1 MMRPSVCLV
10 FCIVKEKYHV
20 MRIVYNMLE
29 KDDKEMAKTIIE
41 FKNVSKTYAD
51 TDTTV
56 LKDISFEL
64 EEGKFY
70 TLLGASGSGKST
82 ILNIIAG
89 LLDATT
95 GDVILDNKRIND
107 LPANK
112 RDVHTI
118 FQSYALFPNMNVFD
132 NVAFAL
138 KIKGVDKKEI
148 EKRVSE
154 SLKMVQL
161 AGYEKRSIAK
171 LSGGQKQRVA
181 IARAI
186 IDRPKVLL
194 LDESLS
200 ALDMKLRKDMQY
212 ELRELQQRLGIT
224 FIFVTHDQE
233 EALAMSDWIFIM
245 NEGEIVQ
252 SGTPTD
258 IYDEPINHFVAD
270 FIGESNILNGR
281 MIQDYLVEF
290 NGQQFEA
297 VDGGMRKNE
306 PIEVVI
312 RPEDIW
318 FTMPDEGKF
327 NVIVDTQLFRGVHY
341 EIVAYDEFK
350 NEWLIHST
358 HKAIV
363 GEKVG
368 LDFDPEAIHIM
379 RLNETEEE
387 FDARIE
393 EYVEEEQTIGLA
405 KAVEEENA
413 EEEAAIQ
420 EAVKEALENTM
431 ELTELAET
439 VNEILHK
446 QEADALLESEAEK

>member
-1 MMRPSVCLV
+1 MT
-10 FCIVKEKYHV
+10 K
-20 MRIVYNMLE
+20 N
-29 KDDKEMAKTIIE
+29 IIE
-41 FKNVSKTYAD
+41 FKDVSKTYFD
-51 TDTTV
+51 NNTV
-56 LKDISFEL
+56 VLNHVGFEI

-89 LLDATT
+89 MLDATE
-95 GDVILDNKRIND
+95 GDVILDGKRIND
-107 LPANK
+107 LPSNK

-138 KIKGVDKKEI
+138 KIKGVNKKEI
-148 EKRVSE
+148 KSRVLE
-154 SLKMVQL
+154 ALDMVRL
-161 AGYEKRSIAK
+161 SGYENRAIAK

-212 ELRELQQRLGIT
+212 ELRELQQSLGIT

-245 NEGEIVQ
+245 NNGEIVQ

-270 FIGESNILNGR
+270 FIGESNILSGR
-281 MIQDYLVEF
+281 MIKDYLVEF

-306 PIEVVI
+306 AIEVVI
-312 RPEDIW
+312 RPEDIV
-318 FTMPDEGKF
+318 FTRPNEGKF
-327 NVIVDTQLFRGVHY
+327 NVKVDTQLFRGVHY
-341 EIVAYDEFK
+341 EIVAYDEFN

-358 HKAIV
+358 HKALV
-363 GEKVG
+363 GETVG
-368 LDFDPEAIHIM
+368 LDFEPESIHIM

-393 EYVEEEQTIGLA
+393 EFVEEDEQTIGLSN
-405 KAVEEENA
+405 VIA
-413 EEEAAIQ
+413 EEEAEFQETLQ
-420 EAVKEALENTM
+420 EAVHDVVQDAIVSDGDTLENLH
-431 ELTELAET
+431 EAIDDEESDE
-439 VNEILHK
+439 EIHAANGGHL
-446 QEADALLESEAEK
+446 

>member
-1 MMRPSVCLV
+1 MS
-10 FCIVKEKYHV
+10 
-20 MRIVYNMLE
+20 
-29 KDDKEMAKTIIE
+29 KTIIE

-89 LLDATT
+89 LLDATD
-95 GDVILDNKRIND
+95 GDVILDDKRIND

-112 RDVHTI
+112 RNVHTI

-148 EKRVSE
+148 AKRVSE
-154 SLKMVQL
+154 SLKLVRL
-161 AGYEKRSIAK
+161 DGFEKRSITK

-212 ELRELQQRLGIT
+212 ELRELQQSLGIT

-233 EALAMSDWIFIM
+233 EALAMSDWVFIM

-252 SGTPTD
+252 SAT
-258 IYDEPINHFVAD
+258 
-270 FIGESNILNGR
+270 
-281 MIQDYLVEF
+281 
-290 NGQQFEA
+290 
-297 VDGGMRKNE
+297 K
-306 PIEVVI
+306 
-312 RPEDIW
+312 
-318 FTMPDEGKF
+318 
-327 NVIVDTQLFRGVHY
+327 
-341 EIVAYDEFK
+341 
-350 NEWLIHST
+350 
-358 HKAIV
+358 
-363 GEKVG
+363 
-368 LDFDPEAIHIM
+368 
-379 RLNETEEE
+379 
-387 FDARIE
+387 
-393 EYVEEEQTIGLA
+393 
-405 KAVEEENA
+405 
-413 EEEAAIQ
+413 
-420 EAVKEALENTM
+420 
-431 ELTELAET
+431 
-439 VNEILHK
+439 
-446 QEADALLESEAEK
+446 

>member
-1 MMRPSVCLV
+1 MT
-10 FCIVKEKYHV
+10 K
-20 MRIVYNMLE
+20 N
-29 KDDKEMAKTIIE
+29 IIE
-41 FKNVSKTYAD
+41 FKNVSKIYED
-51 TDTTV
+51 NGQVV
-56 LKDISFEL
+56 LNDVNFEI

-82 ILNIIAG
+82 ILNMIAG
-89 LLDATT
+89 LLDATK
-95 GDVILDNKRIND
+95 GDILLDGKRIND
-107 LPANK
+107 IPANK
-112 RDVHTI
+112 RNVHTI

-138 KIKGVDKKEI
+138 KIKGVAKQEI
-148 EKRVSE
+148 AQRVSE
-154 SLKMVQL
+154 TLKMVQL
-161 AGYEKRSIAK
+161 AGYEKRPIVK

-212 ELRELQQRLGIT
+212 ELRELQQSLGIT

-270 FIGESNILNGR
+270 FIGESNILNGK
-281 MIQDYLVEF
+281 MVKDYLVEF
-290 NGQQFEA
+290 NEQQFEA

-306 PIEVVI
+306 AVEVVL
-312 RPEDIW
+312 RPEDLI
-318 FTMPDEGKF
+318 FTRPDEGKF
-327 NVIVDTQLFRGVHY
+327 NVKVNTQLFRGVHY
-341 EIVAYDEFK
+341 EIVAYDDFG

-363 GEKVG
+363 GETVG
-368 LDFDPEAIHIM
+368 LDFEPEAIHIM
-379 RLNETEEE
+379 RLNESEEE

-393 EYVEEEQTIGLA
+393 EYVEEDEQTIGL
-405 KAVEEENA
+405 VNVIEEETA
-413 EEEAAIQ
+413 EEEAEFEEALH
-420 EAVKEALENTM
+420 EAVQEVLDSDENNNHEELKE
-431 ELTELAET
+431 
-439 VNEILHK
+439 
-446 QEADALLESEAEK
+446 

>member
-1 MMRPSVCLV
+1 MS
-10 FCIVKEKYHV
+10 
-20 MRIVYNMLE
+20 
-29 KDDKEMAKTIIE
+29 KTIIE

-89 LLDATT
+89 LLDATD

-112 RDVHTI
+112 RNVHTI

-148 EKRVSE
+148 AKRVSE
-154 SLKMVQL
+154 SLKLVRL
-161 AGYEKRSIAK
+161 DGFEKRSITK

-212 ELRELQQRLGIT
+212 ELRELQQSLGIT

-233 EALAMSDWIFIM
+233 EALAMSDWVFIM

-281 MIQDYLVEF
+281 MIEDYLVEF
-290 NGQQFEA
+290 NGQKFEA

-306 PIEVVI
+306 QIEVVI

-318 FTMPDEGKF
+318 FTLPDEGKF
-327 NVIVDTQLFRGVHY
+327 NVKVDTQLFRGVHY
-341 EIVAYDEFK
+341 EIVAYDEFN

-363 GEKVG
+363 GETVG

-393 EYVEEEQTIGLA
+393 EYVEEEETVGLA
-405 KAVEEENA
+405 NAVEEENA

-439 VNEILHK
+439 VNEILQK
-446 QEADALLESEAEK
+446 QENEPESENKESGANK

>member
-1 MMRPSVCLV
+1 MAWFFILLTSN
-10 FCIVKEKYHV
+10 FTAYHIFIFKGIKK
-20 MRIVYNMLE
+20 MS
-29 KDDKEMAKTIIE
+29 KTIIE

-89 LLDATT
+89 LLDATD

-112 RDVHTI
+112 RNVHTI

-148 EKRVSE
+148 AKRVSE
-154 SLKMVQL
+154 SLKLVRL
-161 AGYEKRSIAK
+161 DGFEKRSITK

-212 ELRELQQRLGIT
+212 ELRELQQSLGIT

-233 EALAMSDWIFIM
+233 EALAMSDWVFIM

-281 MIQDYLVEF
+281 MIEDYLVEF
-290 NGQQFEA
+290 NGQKFEA

-318 FTMPDEGKF
+318 FTLPDEGKF
-327 NVIVDTQLFRGVHY
+327 NVKVDTQLFRGVHY
-341 EIVAYDEFK
+341 EIVAYDEFN

-363 GEKVG
+363 GETVG

-393 EYVEEEQTIGLA
+393 EYVEEEETVGLA
-405 KAVEEENA
+405 NAVEEENA

-439 VNEILHK
+439 VNEILQK
-446 QEADALLESEAEK
+446 QENESESENKESGANK

>member
-1 MMRPSVCLV
+1 MS
-10 FCIVKEKYHV
+10 
-20 MRIVYNMLE
+20 
-29 KDDKEMAKTIIE
+29 KTIIE

-89 LLDATT
+89 LLDATD

-112 RDVHTI
+112 RNVHTI

-148 EKRVSE
+148 ATRVSE
-154 SLKMVQL
+154 SLKLVRL
-161 AGYEKRSIAK
+161 DGFEKRSITK

-212 ELRELQQRLGIT
+212 ELRELQQSLGIT

-233 EALAMSDWIFIM
+233 EALAMSDWVFIM

-281 MIQDYLVEF
+281 MIEDYLVEF
-290 NGQQFEA
+290 NGQKFEA

-318 FTMPDEGKF
+318 FTLPDEGKF
-327 NVIVDTQLFRGVHY
+327 NVKVDTQLFRGVHY
-341 EIVAYDEFK
+341 EIVAYDEFN

-363 GEKVG
+363 GETVG

-393 EYVEEEQTIGLA
+393 EYVEEEETVGLA
-405 KAVEEENA
+405 NAVEEENA

-439 VNEILHK
+439 VNEILQK
-446 QEADALLESEAEK
+446 QENEPESENKESGANK